1 MSKIITITQD
11 HKTEGHKL
19 FDKRFANLRVGAKMK
34 SLLKIKW
41 QKAPDGVSYYLD
53 PDKPYQE
60 MYFPVKTANRLLAR
74 SANQKAPLVS
84 HVENIHELTKY
95 GYIVQAED
103 EPKTKENTKPSR
115 RRG

>member
-41 QKAPDGVSYYLD
+41 QKAPNDTYFID
-53 PDKPYQE
+53 PDKPFQE
-60 MYFPVKTANRLLAR
+60 VHFPVKTADKLLAR

-84 HVENIHELTKY
+84 YVENIHELTKY
-95 GYIVQAED
+95 GYIVNPIED
-103 EPKTKENTKPSR
+103 EPGSNKPKSR
-115 RRG
+115 RRQ